1 MQPTE
6 KLEALKD
13 EVREAVEAML
23 SGTSYYLVDLDVR
36 GWKGTRSV
44 ELYLDTE
51 EGVSLEETTELSREI
66 RFVLDTEEVF
76 EDDYT
81 LHVSSPGADRPL
93 SEPRHFRKHVGR
105 KLEITYRTEREDG
118 TTAPTTWVGELL
130 EVGEEGLRMKDP
142 GTEEE
147 RVLPHE
153 DVREATVQ
161 LPW

>member
-6 KLEALKD
+6 KLEQLTEA
-13 EVREAVEAML
+13 VRETVEGMFRG
-23 SGTSYYLVDLDVR
+23 SSYFLVDLDVR

-44 ELYLDTE
+44 ELYLDTD
-51 EGVSLEETTELSREI
+51 EGVSLEETTEVSKEI

-93 SEPRHFRKHVGR
+93 TRPRQFGKHVGR
-105 KLEITYRTEREDG
+105 RLVVEYRNEERGRDEEIE
-118 TTAPTTWVGELL
+118 AELV
-130 EVGEEGLRMKDP
+130 EVTDESLRLRDP
-142 GTEEE
+142 GTEDE
-147 RVLPHE
+147 RTIRHE
-153 DVREATVQ
+153 HVREATVQ